1 MNTRQPDIAVELS
14 EGVLTQSHV
23 AHPRGRLKIFLGMA
37 PGVGKTYTM
46 LSEAHRRTSRGED
59 VVVGYIEP
67 HARPETA
74 ALIEGLEVVP
84 PKRIVYR
91 GHEFLELDTRAVMG
105 RRPEWVLIDEL
116 AHTNVPGTEHVKRWQ
131 SIEQL
136 LDLGINVISTVNIQ
150 HLESLND
157 AVFEITGIR
166 VRETF
171 PDHILDGADEVVV
184 VDLTPMAL
192 INRLRRGVIYD
203 LAKVDQALVGFFTPD
218 KLSALREL
226 ALRQT
231 ADEVDEQLQAAVT
244 QESRAWAG
252 REVIVVCVTARSDA
266 VRLVRRGFR
275 LAERLHGELHII
287 HVAAVSGRLAED
299 EREVLSY
306 IWETGRNLGGHAHEL
321 AGDDIA
327 TEIVDF
333 AIVHRATFIVL
344 GQSVRS
350 RIEEVL
356 RGSIVTRIMLET
368 RGIDVVVVSDR
379 KEGDVPR
386 RAETPPSQ
394 RSRTHRGG
402 DTRAAP

>member
-1 MNTRQPDIAVELS
+1 VNIRGSDISVELP
-14 EGVLTQSHV
+14 EGALSQSHV

-37 PGVGKTYTM
+37 AGVGKTYTM
-46 LSEAHRRTSRGED
+46 LSEAHRRASRGED

-74 ALIEGLEVVP
+74 ALIDGLDAVP

-91 GHEFLELDTRAVMG
+91 DHEFLELDTRAVIG
-105 RRPEWVLIDEL
+105 RRPAWVLIDEL
-116 AHTNVPGTEHVKRWQ
+116 AHTNAPGTEHVKRWQ

-171 PDHILDGADEVVV
+171 PDHILDEADEVVV
-184 VDLTPMAL
+184 VDLTPVAL
-192 INRLRRGVIYD
+192 INRLRRGAVYD

-231 ADEVDEQLQAAVT
+231 ADEVDEQLRATVT
-244 QESRAWAG
+244 GESGAWAG

-275 LAERLHGELHII
+275 LAERLHGDLHIV
-287 HVAAVSGRLAED
+287 HVAAAGGHLAEN
-299 EREVLSY
+299 EREVLNY
-306 IWETGRNLGGHAHEL
+306 IWEAGRNLGGHAYEL

-333 AIVHRATFIVL
+333 AVAHRATFIVL

-350 RIEEVL
+350 RVEEVL
-356 RGSIVTRIMLET
+356 RGSIVTRIMRET
-368 RGIDVVVVSDR
+368 RGIDVVIVSDR
-379 KEGDVPR
+379 EEGDVPR
-386 RAETPPSQ
+386 RAEMPHSG
-394 RSRTHRGG
+394 RSRSHPGAGG
-402 DTRAAP
+402 RRAP